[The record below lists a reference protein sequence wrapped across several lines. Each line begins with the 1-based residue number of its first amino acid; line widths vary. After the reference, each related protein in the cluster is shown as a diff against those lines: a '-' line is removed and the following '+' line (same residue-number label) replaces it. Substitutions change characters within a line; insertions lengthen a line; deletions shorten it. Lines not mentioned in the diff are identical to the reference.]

1 MLLSILILQVSEDG
15 NASTSV
21 LSITPTRED
30 HGKALSCRATNE
42 LVRNGIRE
50 TAMKLNVFC
59 KYLEEL
65 LTLISINII
74 LHTLPNTLQFFLASR
89 EYLLFVQLPR
99 SDPVHV
105 CVAFFRHISQ
115 SRAHAYSHFYLF
127 YPSIIENGFVFQFK
141 LMG

>member
-59 KYLEEL
+59 KYLKEL
-65 LTLISINII
+65 QTLYPQIYHYNITHLVKHYTI
-74 LHTLPNTLQFFLASR
+74 
-89 EYLLFVQLPR
+89 
-99 SDPVHV
+99 
-105 CVAFFRHISQ
+105 
-115 SRAHAYSHFYLF
+115 
-127 YPSIIENGFVFQFK
+127 VFSF
-141 LMG
+141 